1 MREKHL
7 EYSWCSEDWECIL
20 RKYLH
25 FPSFLLASGWNWT
38 FYAVFTT
45 NDAIRPSIPK
55 KTSTKQNKRK
65 KANNNKKATL
75 VLDFSCIDTLKI
87 EHSHLIETILKYI
100 VYFFFKQW
108 CSFFMTVW
116 KFSMNFPLL
125 FSEKLALQLNIP
137 YLF

>member
-55 KTSTKQNKRK
+55 KTPTKQNKTK

-75 VLDFSCIDTLKI
+75 VLDFSCIATLKI
-87 EHSHLIETILKYI
+87 EHSHLIETILTYI
-100 VYFFFKQW
+100 VYFFFNND
-108 CSFFMTVW
+108 V
-116 KFSMNFPLL
+116 L
-125 FSEKLALQLNIP
+125 FSWLCENSQWIFLYFLVKN
-137 YLF
+137 